1 MAEYLLI
8 GVIAF
13 IVSLISGMLGLGGA
27 IMLIP
32 AYLYLPSLFGLNQL
46 GIKNISGMTSV
57 QVFAASLLGMLLHR
71 KKKAF
76 NKSVVFIVGIPIVIS
91 SFAGAYLSGW
101 VNPDLIISIFAFMA
115 TTGAVL
121 ILFVRKTGK
130 ENGED
135 LKDYNK
141 FSAVIIGIMVGFFGG
156 MAGAP
161 GAFLLSP
168 LLMVVLKIPVRV
180 TIGSTLG
187 IVLLAS
193 FATSLGKISSGIVP
207 FDLTFV
213 AILFSIPGVF
223 IGSNLSHKF
232 TTSALRWGLAFIV
245 ALMGLDMWFQIL
257 FQN

>member
-1 MAEYLLI
+1 MAEYFLI
-8 GVIAF
+8 GIIAF

-32 AYLYLPSLFGLNQL
+32 AYLYLPSLFGLDGL

-57 QVFAASLLGMLLHR
+57 QVFATSLFGMLLHR

-76 NKSVVFIVGIPIVIS
+76 NQPVVLTVGIPIVIS

-101 VNPDLIISIFAFMA
+101 VNPNLIVSIFAVMA
-115 TTGAVL
+115 TTGAAL
-121 ILFVRKTGK
+121 IIFAQKTESADSEK
-130 ENGED
+130 SID
-135 LKDYNK
+135 FNK
-141 FSAVIIGIMVGFFGG
+141 FSAVIIGILVGFFGG
-156 MAGAP
+156 IAGAP

-168 LLMVVLKIPVRV
+168 LLMIVLKIPTRV

-207 FDLTFV
+207 FDLTAA

-232 TTSALRWGLAFIV
+232 TVSTLRWGIAVII
-245 ALMGLDMWFQIL
+245 ALMGLDIWFQIL
-257 FQN
+257 FQ